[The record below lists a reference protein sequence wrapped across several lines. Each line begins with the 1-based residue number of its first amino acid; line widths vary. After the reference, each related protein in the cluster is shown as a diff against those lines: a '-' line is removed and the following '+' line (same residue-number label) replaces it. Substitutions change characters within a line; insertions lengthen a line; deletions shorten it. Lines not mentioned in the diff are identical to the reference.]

1 MQLEHKV
8 AVVTGSGSSIGKAIA
23 LAFAREGAAVVVD
36 YASHPEPAHDTIEE
50 IERAGGRAVSV
61 RADVTNP
68 EDVRTLVQRSV
79 QEFGRLDIL
88 VNNAG
93 VEHKMLFLQIPLE
106 IWNKIIAITLTG
118 PWLGC
123 QEAAEQMISQ
133 GGPGRIINVSCV
145 DEDLPMP
152 TNSPYC
158 AAKGGYAC

>member
-1 MQLEHKV
+1 MQLENKV
-8 AVVTGSGSSIGKAIA
+8 AVVTGSGSGIGKAIA

-50 IERAGGRAVSV
+50 IERAGGKAVSV
-61 RADVTNP
+61 RANVTNP
-68 EDVRTLVQRSV
+68 EDVRTLIQTSI

-93 VEHKMLFLQIPLE
+93 VEYKMPFLQTSLE
-106 IWNKIIAITLTG
+106 VWNKVIAINLTG

-123 QEAAEQMISQ
+123 REAAEQMVSQ
-133 GGPGRIINVSCV
+133 GSPGRIINISSVH
-145 DEDLPMP
+145 EDLPMP

-158 AAKGGYAC
+158 AAKGGCAC